1 MVTFAFLTTSVLYD
15 VDGWKDRLKLSLIM
29 ALYASTLQF
38 LVGICHQAKF
48 LQVILPALFSFFTL
62 RSLDNRCAACAVIIV
77 GYLGFFAPG
86 GFMPSIDRAIGIF
99 VGVIAI
105 MLATALVG
113 LTLPLRLALGAAIG
127 VPARSISSSAILLF
141 GILIPTV

>member
-1 MVTFAFLTTSVLYD
+1 MKGLSTHFRRAMNHSLSLMAAAVIMAFFWCFFRLPDANLLMVTFAFLATSVLYD

-29 ALYASTLQF
+29 ALYASMLQF

-77 GYLGFFAPG
+77 G
-86 GFMPSIDRAIGIF
+86 
-99 VGVIAI
+99 
-105 MLATALVG
+105 
-113 LTLPLRLALGAAIG
+113 
-127 VPARSISSSAILLF
+127 
-141 GILIPTV
+141 